1 MLKDKKY
8 SFFLGGGLLCK
19 ILSVLRLEFLAFDT
33 SNQES
38 GRVGAVIIQNNTVA
52 PRGKRGAFYAV

>member
-8 SFFLGGGLLCK
+8 SFFFFFWLLCK

-52 PRGKRGAFYAV
+52 PRGKRGAF